1 MKLRFLLLLIVA
13 ALMSACGSGDYV
25 RIAGGGIA
33 FNYRYSQAFMIL
45 IAEQRRPLPAGAMVQ
60 ALFDVPDSTSRAI
73 VQLPVMEGKLTY
85 KLQTE
90 PLLGFTKGGNY
101 KVTLALIGADGK
113 TIESHDTVYTSD
125 EDQSTL
131 PKKPLVEGL
140 EFTPHLENL

>member
-1 MKLRFLLLLIVA
+1 MNIRILLLTLTI
-13 ALMSACGSGDYV
+13 LWLGACGSGNYV
-25 RIAGGGIA
+25 KIAGGGIS
-33 FNYRYSQAFMIL
+33 FNYRYSEASMIV
-45 IAEQRRPLPAGAMVQ
+45 IAEQRRPLPQGSVVQ
-60 ALFDVPDSTSRAI
+60 ALFDVPDSPNRAI
-73 VQLPVMEGKLTY
+73 VQLPAMEGKLTY

-101 KVTLALIGADGK
+101 KVTVALIGADGK

>member
-1 MKLRFLLLLIVA
+1 MKIKFVLLILA
-13 ALMSACGSGDYV
+13 TMLSACGSGDYV
-25 RIAGGGIA
+25 RIAGGGIS
-33 FNYRYSQAFMIL
+33 FNYRYSQASMIL
-45 IAEQRRPLPAGAMVQ
+45 IAEQRRPLPQGAIVQ
-60 ALFDVPDSTSRAI
+60 ALFDVPDSQNRAI
-73 VQLPVMEGKLTY
+73 VQLPAMEGKLTY

-113 TIESHDTVYTSD
+113 TIETHDTTYTSD

>member
-1 MKLRFLLLLIVA
+1 MKIKFVLLILA
-13 ALMSACGSGDYV
+13 TMLSACGSGDYV
-25 RIAGGGIA
+25 RIAGGGIS
-33 FNYRYSQAFMIL
+33 FNYRYSQASMVL
-45 IAEQRRPLPAGAMVQ
+45 IAEQRRPLPQGATVQ
-60 ALFDVPDSTSRAI
+60 ALFDVPDSQNRAI
-73 VQLPVMEGKLTY
+73 VQLPAMEGKLTY

-90 PLLGFTKGGNY
+90 PLLGFTKGGSY

-113 TIESHDTVYTSD
+113 TIETHDTTYTSD

>member
-1 MKLRFLLLLIVA
+1 MRIGLFLLVLLA
-13 ALMSACGSGDYV
+13 TLLGGCGSGDYV

-33 FNYRYSQAFMIL
+33 FNYRYSQAYMIL
-45 IAEQRRPLPAGAMVQ
+45 IAEQRRPLPEGATVQ
-60 ALFDVPDSTSRAI
+60 ALFDVPDSKSCAI
-73 VQLPVMEGKLTY
+73 VELPVMAGKLTY

-90 PLLGFTKGGNY
+90 PLLGFTRGGTY
-101 KVTLALIGADGK
+101 KVTLALVGADGK